1 MRCSAVLLLTV
12 ISSVGLAADLRGVSA
27 NLPWGSVA
35 AARSSV
41 EKAQADRAIREAIPT
56 GIAPAFSL
64 AQSSQPTDPSSIPSP
79 SPPELLGLGSRG
91 AAVQELQTTLNRLG
105 YYYGAINGEFGKETQ
120 TALLTF
126 QKESGLVA
134 TGELD
139 DPTRAR
145 LRQARVEL
153 LGDEAPLFGG
163 TDVPAG
169 EIASDEAG
177 DEVGVEPSELPVGES
192 GEVAEVPPK
201 EPAESGSETSE
212 SADWIGWA
220 GLLVGLAIAIGV
232 IYSQL
237 RQSRLGT
244 LETDGGPALDGAGGS
259 GVDVPLEPPL
269 NPGWSRAAAESSA
282 PSNLAPGHAATGHA
296 ATGHAATGNGD
307 APQQAPPAT
316 SEVVTRVTGAEPAP
330 QPDPKPNMLWE
341 TVGPIA
347 ATSSSQALIP
357 TPARSPQSVDSLAH
371 AAPDPNPETSLETV
385 LTETTRLQRISIV
398 DKLLEELHSPDPATR
413 RKAIWELGQAGDSRA
428 VQPLVDL
435 LVDAD
440 SQQCSLILATLSEI
454 ALRTLKPMK
463 QALLTSL
470 RDSNADVRKNAIR
483 DVTRMYDVVTQMSD
497 LLSHAANDPDPE
509 VQATARWAIA
519 QLSRGRS
526 RSDLNG
532 SAGTQAD

>member
-1 MRCSAVLLLTV
+1 MPQSAILTWSFMRCSAVLLLTV

-27 NLPWGSVA
+27 SVRRGSDTA
-35 AARSSV
+35 AQTS
-41 EKAQADRAIREAIPT
+41 QEAVQT
-56 GIAPAFSL
+56 DWAIAPAFPI
-64 AQSSQPTDPSSIPSP
+64 AQAGQPADPSSAPSP

-105 YYYGAINGEFGKETQ
+105 YYYGAINGEFGNETQ

-139 DPTRAR
+139 DPTRAS
-145 LRQARVEL
+145 LRRARAEL
-153 LGDEAPLFGG
+153 LGDETPLFGG
-163 TDVPAG
+163 AELP
-169 EIASDEAG
+169 SAG
-177 DEVGVEPSELPVGES
+177 DVEADRTGGEPSDLTSDLTGDASGQIAPAPQSMPVEP
-192 GEVAEVPPK
+192 
-201 EPAESGSETSE
+201 EPASPDSDD

-220 GLLVGLAIAIGV
+220 GLLAGLAIALGV
-232 IYSQL
+232 IYSQV
-237 RQSRLGT
+237 RQSRLGL
-244 LETDGGPALDGAGGS
+244 LELDSVPALDGAGGS
-259 GVDVPLEPPL
+259 GMGVPSEPPL
-269 NPGWSRAAAESSA
+269 NPGWSRAAT
-282 PSNLAPGHAATGHA
+282 GGAAI
-296 ATGHAATGNGD
+296 GNGD
-307 APQQAPPAT
+307 IPPPSLPAPSEAT
-316 SEVVTRVTGAEPAP
+316 TSATGAEPAP
-330 QPDPKPNMLWE
+330 SPDPKADALQE
-341 TVGPIA
+341 KTGLAA
-347 ATSSSQALIP
+347 ATRSSQALIP
-357 TPARSPQSVDSLAH
+357 APARSPQSANLRDHS
-371 AAPDPNPETSLETV
+371 AADPDGETAF
-385 LTETTRLQRISIV
+385 TETTRLQRISIV

-454 ALRTLKPMK
+454 TLRTLKPMK

-483 DVTRMYDVVTQMSD
+483 DVTRMCDVVTQMSD
-497 LLSHAANDPDPE
+497 LLSHAVNDPDPE

-526 RSDLNG
+526 RPDLNG
-532 SAGTQAD
+532 SISAEED

>member
-1 MRCSAVLLLTV
+1 MRCSTVLLLIV
-12 ISSVGLAADLRGVSA
+12 ISSVGLAADLRGVASSLQWVSGA
-27 NLPWGSVA
+27 VA
-35 AARSSV
+35 QTSGEETQTDGA
-41 EKAQADRAIREAIPT
+41 
-56 GIAPAFSL
+56 IAPALYL
-64 AQSSQPTDPSSIPSP
+64 AQSSQPADLPSAPSP

-145 LRQARVEL
+145 LQRARAEL
-153 LGDEAPLFGG
+153 LGDEAPLLGG
-163 TDVPAG
+163 AAMPASG
-169 EIASDEAG
+169 GIETDEA
-177 DEVGVEPSELPVGES
+177 DVEPSELAAGEAGEAAGVPQREPVAPEPES
-192 GEVAEVPPK
+192 
-201 EPAESGSETSE
+201 TE

-220 GLLVGLAIAIGV
+220 GLLAGLAIAIGV

-244 LETDGGPALDGAGGS
+244 LETDSGPALDGAGGS
-259 GVDVPLEPPL
+259 GVGVPLEPPL
-269 NPGWSRAAAESSA
+269 NPSWSRAAAESAA
-282 PSNLAPGHAATGHA
+282 PSNLATGHA

-307 APQQAPPAT
+307 APPQAPPAT

-347 ATSSSQALIP
+347 ATSSSHALIP
-357 TPARSPQSVDSLAH
+357 TPARSPQPVDSLAH
-371 AAPDPNPETSLETV
+371 AAPDSNPETSLETV

-435 LVDAD
+435 LVEAD

-497 LLSHAANDPDPE
+497 LLSHAVNDPDPE

>member
-12 ISSVGLAADLRGVSA
+12 ISVVELAADLRGVSA
-27 NLPWGSVA
+27 SVPRVA
-35 AARSSV
+35 AAA
-41 EKAQADRAIREAIPT
+41 AQVSGEEARAEGA
-56 GIAPAFSL
+56 IAPAFHI
-64 AQSSQPTDPSSIPSP
+64 AQSSQSADPSGVPSP

-91 AAVQELQTTLNRLG
+91 AAVQELQTMLNRLG

-139 DPTRAR
+139 DPTRTR

-153 LGDEAPLFGG
+153 LGDEVPLLGGADAPPVGELEADRTG
-163 TDVPAG
+163 TELSAL
-169 EIASDEAG
+169 AG
-177 DEVGVEPSELPVGES
+177 DEPGEAAPVPQSVS
-192 GEVAEVPPK
+192 GEP
-201 EPAESGSETSE
+201 EPESTE

-220 GLLVGLAIAIGV
+220 GLLAGLAIATGV

-237 RQSRLGT
+237 RQSRLGP
-244 LETDGGPALDGAGGS
+244 LESDGVPALDGASGS
-259 GVDVPLEPPL
+259 GMGVPSEPPPS
-269 NPGWSRAAAESSA
+269 PGWSRAATGGAVIEGAEM
-282 PSNLAPGHAATGHA
+282 GR
-296 ATGHAATGNGD
+296 AATGNGD
-307 APQQAPPAT
+307 TPQPSPLAT
-316 SEVVTRVTGAEPAP
+316 SEAATSVTGAELALSPAP
-330 QPDPKPNMLWE
+330 QPEALPEKPGL
-341 TVGPIA
+341 A
-347 ATSSSQALIP
+347 AAIGFSQALIP
-357 TPARSPQSVDSLAH
+357 TPARSPQSGDALAP
-371 AAPDPNPETSLETV
+371 AAPNRAPDPALPETV

-398 DKLLEELHSPDPATR
+398 DKLLDELQSPDPATR

-497 LLSHAANDPDPE
+497 LLSHAVNDSDPE

-526 RSDLNG
+526 RSDLNS
-532 SAGTQAD
+532 SASPEAD

>member
-1 MRCSAVLLLTV
+1 MRCSAVLLLIV
-12 ISSVGLAADLRGVSA
+12 ISSVGLAADLRGGSASLRWVSGA
-27 NLPWGSVA
+27 VA
-35 AARSSV
+35 QTSGKETQTDGA
-41 EKAQADRAIREAIPT
+41 
-56 GIAPAFSL
+56 IAPALYL
-64 AQSSQPTDPSSIPSP
+64 AQSGQPADPPSAPSP

-145 LRQARVEL
+145 LQRARAEL
-153 LGDEAPLFGG
+153 LGDEAPLLGRAAMPASGG
-163 TDVPAG
+163 IETN
-169 EIASDEAG
+169 EA
-177 DEVGVEPSELPVGES
+177 DVEPSELAAGEAGKAAGVPQREPVAPEPES
-192 GEVAEVPPK
+192 
-201 EPAESGSETSE
+201 TE

-220 GLLVGLAIAIGV
+220 GLLAGLAIATGV
-232 IYSQL
+232 IYSQW

-244 LETDGGPALDGAGGS
+244 LELDGVPVLDGAGGVGM
-259 GVDVPLEPPL
+259 GVPSEPPL
-269 NPGWSRAAAESSA
+269 NPGWSRAATGS
-282 PSNLAPGHAATGHA
+282 GAATGD
-296 ATGHAATGNGD
+296 AATGNGD
-307 APQQAPPAT
+307 TPQHSPLAT
-316 SEVVTRVTGAEPAP
+316 SEAVTSAAGAEPSPLTNPTPDALLETMGRAP
-330 QPDPKPNMLWE
+330 
-341 TVGPIA
+341 T
-347 ATSSSQALIP
+347 TSPSQALIP
-357 TPARSPQSVDSLAH
+357 ASVRSLHSIDSPAQSDSTDLDTKTPLA
-371 AAPDPNPETSLETV
+371 ETV
-385 LTETTRLQRISIV
+385 LTETTRLHRISIV

-483 DVTRMYDVVTQMSD
+483 DVTRMYDAVTQMSD
-497 LLSHAANDPDPE
+497 LLSHAVNDPDPE

-532 SAGTQAD
+532 STSAEED

>member
-1 MRCSAVLLLTV
+1 MPPSAILTWSFMRCSAVLLLTV
-12 ISSVGLAADLRGVSA
+12 ISSVGLAANLRGVSA
-27 NLPWGSVA
+27 SSPWGFVA
-35 AARSSV
+35 AAQTSGK
-41 EKAQADRAIREAIPT
+41 EAQTDGA
-56 GIAPAFSL
+56 IAPAFRI
-64 AQSSQPTDPSSIPSP
+64 AQTRQPTDPSSAPLP

-163 TDVPAG
+163 EDVSAG
-169 EIASDEAG
+169 GIGQDEA
-177 DEVGVEPSELPVGES
+177 GVEPSELPVGES
-192 GEVAEVPPK
+192 GEVAEVPQR
-201 EPAESGSETSE
+201 EPVPPEPESTE

-220 GLLVGLAIAIGV
+220 GLLAGLAIAIGV

-244 LETDGGPALDGAGGS
+244 LETDSGPALDGAGGS
-259 GVDVPLEPPL
+259 GVGVPLEPPL
-269 NPGWSRAAAESSA
+269 NPGWSRAAAESAA
-282 PSNLAPGHAATGHA
+282 PSNLATGHA

-307 APQQAPPAT
+307 APPQASPAT
-316 SEVVTRVTGAEPAP
+316 SEVVTRATGVEPAP
-330 QPDPKPNMLWE
+330 QPDPKPDMLWE

-371 AAPDPNPETSLETV
+371 AAPDSNPETSLETV

-435 LVDAD
+435 LVEAD
-440 SQQCSLILATLSEI
+440 SQQCGLILATLSEI

-497 LLSHAANDPDPE
+497 LLSHAVNDPDPE